1 MYWILLCAGS
11 VFQELSQH
19 SASTYSVLM
28 LDKREEMGATI
39 PTHMEAPGMQEISME
54 RPLCGGCGME
64 GLRARTCPGDCGS
77 KGRACGR
84 GGVQTG
90 RVSRFLRL
98 IHVVLEA
105 VDRTT
110 AEGGIPS
117 GWV

>member
-1 MYWILLCAGS
+1 MW
-11 VFQELSQH
+11 
-19 SASTYSVLM
+19 
-28 LDKREEMGATI
+28 
-39 PTHMEAPGMQEISME
+39 GM
-54 RPLCGGCGME
+54 RY
-64 GLRARTCPGDCGS
+64 
-77 KGRACGR
+77 GRAQSQDLPWGLWEQRKGLWGR
-84 GGVQTG
+84 GVQTG

>member
-1 MYWILLCAGS
+1 M
-11 VFQELSQH
+11 FQELSQH
-19 SASTYSVLM
+19 STSTYSVLM

-64 GLRARTCPGDCGS
+64 RLRARTCGS
-77 KGRACGR
+77 KGRACGG

-90 RVSRFLRL
+90 RASRFLRL

-105 VDRTT
+105 VDRTA

>member
-64 GLRARTCPGDCGS
+64 GLRARTCPGDWEQR
-77 KGRACGR
+77 KGLWA